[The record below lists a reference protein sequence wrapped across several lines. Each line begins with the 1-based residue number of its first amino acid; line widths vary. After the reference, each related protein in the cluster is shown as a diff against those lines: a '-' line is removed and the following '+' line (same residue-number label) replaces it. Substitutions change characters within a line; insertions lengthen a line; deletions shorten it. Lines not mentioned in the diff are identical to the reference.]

1 MIKQT
6 KNLIYL
12 ILPILCISLFVTED
26 AFAQKNELKESFRTA
41 KDHTLNGEYRQAIMI
56 YDEILKNQPENI
68 QALKMK
74 GLSLNNLNEHTSA
87 LKQYH
92 KALRIDPNDSTV
104 LTAMGVSFGSL
115 GEYQEA
121 SIYFNKAKQEKP
133 NSEVIK
139 NYMEFI
145 KEFVSKYPYKPTSK
159 TVGFT
164 DDQGNLPKWIEDATK
179 WWIIDKITDEEFFN
193 VLEYMIKEKMV
204 KVPNEQIIENM
215 NELKSMSS
223 IKKDLDIW
231 GKEQLSNRIFFKN
244 VQWLID
250 NKLIDGNVKKTQQDL
265 EYEDFLLNKYLRDI
279 ENNMVKERR
288 YIEFPNPSEEVIKK
302 FLRDKN
308 KWNYDQQVQS
318 SSSHF
323 PDPTYQIVN
332 ETYIITYKAFVNDQ
346 PIGLPLNHVNTL
358 NNSFQFWGQQE
369 LKVREF
375 DARMKFEIINEK
387 SEANVWITWVVRNI
401 GEGVL
406 GHAHLGKGVVEVALG
421 DFNCD
426 GKFQLYDIK
435 TLETIMTHELGHTLG
450 LPHTNDRN
458 NIMYPSMTPSY
469 AYCIVD

>member
-56 YDEILKNQPENI
+56 YDEILKNQPDNI

-74 GLSLNNLNEHTSA
+74 GLSLNNLDEHASA
-87 LKQYH
+87 LKEYH
-92 KALRIDPNDSTV
+92 KALRIDPNDVTL
-104 LTAMGVSFGSL
+104 LTAIGVSFGSL

-121 SIYFNKAKQEKP
+121 LVYFNKAKKEDP

-139 NYMEFI
+139 NYKEFI
-145 KEFVSKYPYKPTSK
+145 EEFVAKYPYKPTSK
-159 TVGFT
+159 TQGFLE
-164 DDQGNLPKWIEDATK
+164 DQGNFPDWGIYITN
-179 WWIIDKITDEEFFN
+179 WWVTEKITDEEFFN
-193 VLEYMIKEKMV
+193 NIEYMIKEKMI
-204 KVPNEQIIENM
+204 KVPKEQIVENV
-215 NELKSMSS
+215 NELKMMSV
-223 IKKDLDIW
+223 IKKELEEWSEKKSSD
-231 GKEQLSNRIFFKN
+231 RIFFKN

-250 NKLIDGNVKKTQQDL
+250 NKLIDGTVKKTQQDL
-265 EYEDFLLNKYLRDI
+265 DYEDFLFNKYLRDI
-279 ENNMVKERR
+279 ENNMIKERR

-302 FLRDKN
+302 FLREEN
-308 KWNYDQQVQS
+308 KWNYEQQVQS

-332 ETYIITYKAFVNDQ
+332 ETYIITYKAFVNEQ
-346 PIGLPLNHVNTL
+346 PAGLPLNHVNTL
-358 NNSFQFWGQQE
+358 KNSFQFWGQQE
-369 LKVREF
+369 LKVKEF
-375 DARMKFEIINEK
+375 DARMKFEITDKKE
-387 SEANVWITWVVRNI
+387 EANVWITWVVRNI

-426 GKFQLYDIK
+426 GKFQLYDIR

-450 LPHTNDRN
+450 LPHTNDRSS
-458 NIMYPSMTPSY
+458 IMYPSMTPSY
-469 AYCIVD
+469 AYCVVD